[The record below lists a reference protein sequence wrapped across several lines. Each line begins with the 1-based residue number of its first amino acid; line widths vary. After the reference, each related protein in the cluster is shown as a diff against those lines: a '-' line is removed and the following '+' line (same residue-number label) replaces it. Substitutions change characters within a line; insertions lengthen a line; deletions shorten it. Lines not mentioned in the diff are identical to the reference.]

1 MVPED
6 RLGGREGRFEGF
18 AGELTAQEL
27 DDLAS
32 RGVRRPFRR
41 GAFVMTEGE
50 ASDHVA
56 VLLAGRV
63 KVSSYATDG
72 KEVVLAVRGPGEL
85 LGDFSALDG
94 APRSATVSALEAI
107 EALMIPAERFKA
119 FLQDHPRLA
128 VLLLQTW
135 SRRVRD
141 ADRKRVEFGAYDTP
155 ARVARRLIELVERF
169 GEADGASMRISLS
182 LTQDE
187 LAGWTGA
194 SREAVSKALREFRDR
209 GWISTG
215 RRAIT
220 VLDVESLRSRAT

>member
-1 MVPED
+1 MSGEN
-6 RLGGREGRFEGF
+6 RFEGF
-18 AGELTAQEL
+18 AAALTAEEL
-27 DDLAS
+27 EDLIS

-41 GAFVMTEGE
+41 GSFIMTEGE
-50 ASDHVA
+50 ASDHVV
-56 VLLAGRV
+56 VLLNGRA
-63 KVSSYATDG
+63 KVSSYTADG

-94 APRSATVSALEAI
+94 GARSATVAALEAI
-107 EALMIPAERFKA
+107 EALMIPADRFKL
-119 FLQDHPRLA
+119 FLEHHPRLA

-155 ARVARRLIELVERF
+155 GRVARRLMELVERY
-169 GEADGASMRISLS
+169 GEGDGTMVRISLS

-209 GWISTG
+209 GWIATG

-220 VLDVESLRSRAT
+220 VLDVDALRARAV

>member
-1 MVPED
+1 VTAEN
-6 RLGGREGRFEGF
+6 RFEGF
-18 AGELTAQEL
+18 AAALKAEELE
-27 DDLAS
+27 DLIS

-41 GAFVMTEGE
+41 GAFIMTEGE
-50 ASDHVA
+50 ASDHVV
-56 VLLAGRV
+56 VLLNGRA
-63 KVSSYATDG
+63 KVSSYTADG

-94 APRSATVSALEAI
+94 GARSATVAALEPI
-107 EALMIPAERFKA
+107 EALMIPADRFKT
-119 FLQDHPRLA
+119 FLEDHPRLA

-155 ARVARRLIELVERF
+155 GRVARRLMELVERY
-169 GEADGASMRISLS
+169 GEGDGTMVRISLS

-209 GWISTG
+209 GWIATG

-220 VLDVESLRSRAT
+220 VLDVDALRARAV

>member
-1 MVPED
+1 MPKNELGSRED
-6 RLGGREGRFEGF
+6 RLEGF
-18 AGELTAQEL
+18 AAALTAAEL
-27 DDLAS
+27 DDLNS

-41 GAFVMTEGE
+41 GSFIMTEGE
-50 ASDHVA
+50 ASDHVV
-56 VLLAGRV
+56 VLLAGRA
-63 KVSSYATDG
+63 KVSSYTADG

-94 APRSATVSALEAI
+94 APRSATVSALEPI
-107 EALMIPAERFKA
+107 EALIIASERFRD
-119 FLQDHPRLA
+119 FLEDHARLA

-155 ARVARRLIELVERF
+155 GRVARRLLELVDRY
-169 GEADGASMRISLS
+169 GEDEGTTVHISIS

-187 LAGWTGA
+187 LAGWTGS

-209 GWISTG
+209 GWITTG
-215 RRAIT
+215 RRSIS
-220 VLDVESLRSRAT
+220 VLDIDALRARAL

>member
-1 MVPED
+1 MSGD
-6 RLGGREGRFEGF
+6 SRFEGF
-18 AGELTAQEL
+18 AAALTSEELE
-27 DDLAS
+27 DLCS

-41 GAFVMTEGE
+41 GSFIMTEGE
-50 ASDHVA
+50 ASDHVV
-56 VLLAGRV
+56 VLLAGRC
-63 KVSSYATDG
+63 KVSSYTMDG

-94 APRSATVSALEAI
+94 GSRSATVTALEPI
-107 EALMIPAERFKA
+107 EALIIPADRFK
-119 FLQDHPRLA
+119 LYLEDHARLA

-155 ARVARRLIELVERF
+155 GRVARRLIELVERY
-169 GEADGASMRISLS
+169 GEGEGTSVRISLS

-209 GWISTG
+209 NWIATG

-220 VLDVESLRSRAT
+220 VLDVDALRQRAV

>member
-1 MVPED
+1 MNGLVD
-6 RLGGREGRFEGF
+6 QGRFEGF
-18 AGELTAQEL
+18 ASSLSTEELE
-27 DDLAS
+27 DLIS

-41 GAFVMTEGE
+41 GSFIMTEGE
-50 ASDHVA
+50 ASDHVV
-56 VLLAGRV
+56 VLLAGRA
-63 KVSSYATDG
+63 KVSSYTADG

-85 LGDFSALDG
+85 LGDFSALDEG
-94 APRSATVSALEAI
+94 ARSATVAALEAI
-107 EALMIPAERFKA
+107 EALVIPADRFKL
-119 FLQDHPRLA
+119 FLEDHPRLA
-128 VLLLQTW
+128 ILLLQTW

-155 ARVARRLIELVERF
+155 GRVARRLIELVERY
-169 GEADGASMRISLS
+169 GEGDGAKVRISLS

-220 VLDVESLRSRAT
+220 VLDVEALRARSA

>member
-1 MVPED
+1 MDANE
-6 RLGGREGRFEGF
+6 RFEGF
-18 AGELTAQEL
+18 AAALTADEL
-27 DDLAS
+27 EDMIS
-32 RGVRRPFRR
+32 RGVKRPFRR
-41 GAFVMTEGE
+41 GAFIMTEGE
-50 ASDHVA
+50 ASDHVV
-56 VLLAGRV
+56 VLLSGRA
-63 KVSSYATDG
+63 KVSSYTADG

-94 APRSATVSALEAI
+94 AARSATVAALESI
-107 EALMIPAERFKA
+107 EALIVPADRFKA
-119 FLQDHPRLA
+119 YLEAHARLA

-155 ARVARRLIELVERF
+155 GRVARRLIELVERY
-169 GEADGASMRISLS
+169 GEGDGDSVRISLS

-187 LAGWTGA
+187 LAGWTGS

-215 RRAIT
+215 RRAIN
-220 VLDVESLRSRAT
+220 VLDVDALRERAL